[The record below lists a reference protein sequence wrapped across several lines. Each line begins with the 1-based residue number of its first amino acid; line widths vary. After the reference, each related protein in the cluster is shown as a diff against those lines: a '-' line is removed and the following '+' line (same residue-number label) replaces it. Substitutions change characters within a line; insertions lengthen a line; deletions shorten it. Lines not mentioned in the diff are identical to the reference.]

1 MGEYRKLARQP
12 LIFALAEFRF
22 SQILQI
28 DEYIPQYQES
38 LRKPYPLFE
47 VMQEHAF
54 QVKEKALDLKLKARW
69 AFLSADRRN
78 VVTLDQDRLI
88 FFTMDYPRFKGFAR
102 SCLGALR
109 PFVELVNPELLL
121 RIGLRYGDL
130 IKIADGEALEEYVDP
145 YFDYPKLA
153 KPLGTPEYQRD
164 EVGIRTDVG
173 RLLIRSIYGNT
184 NLVSLPDIQGIPGL
198 PQPEKEPSSRI
209 ILDFDHV
216 WSADEKEP
224 QQFDL
229 GLIEDILARLH
240 KTAREAF
247 WRITTD
253 EAKDEKW
260 N

>member
-12 LIFALAEFRF
+12 LVFALAEFRF
-22 SQILQI
+22 SQVLQI
-28 DEYIPQYQES
+28 EEYIPEYQEL
-38 LRKPYPLFE
+38 LRKSYPLTE
-47 VMQEHAF
+47 TLQEHAIK
-54 QVKEKALDLKLKARW
+54 VGDKSVDLRQRSRW

-88 FFTMDYPRFKGFAR
+88 FFTTDYPRFEGFA
-102 SCLGALR
+102 SECLNALEL
-109 PFVELVNPELLL
+109 FVKLVEPELLL

-130 IKIADGEALEEYVDP
+130 IKIGDGEKLGDYVDP

-153 KPLGTPEYQRD
+153 IPLGTPEYQRD

-173 RLLIRSIYGNT
+173 RLLIRSIYGDS

-198 PQPEKEPSSRI
+198 PQPEKSSSNRI

-216 WSADEKEP
+216 WSADEEP
-224 QQFDL
+224 TRFDI
-229 GLIEDILARLH
+229 GHIEKTLAKMH
-240 KTAREAF
+240 ETARDAF

-253 EAKDEKW
+253 DAKDNKW